1 MTSPKR
7 IFSIYAYLCE
17 HAEEV
22 RDFQIANG
30 EKVSGTVNLL
40 IEKDR
45 EKLLR
50 RFGEEMEEI
59 CGVLDGSHNDPY
71 ILEATQCYYWA
82 SLFTVTGGFGWDD
95 IDFFNLRRD
104 LDKAAIESPAAL
116 NETVNRLVALGA
128 DAVKPQKLF
137 MLWLIADRL
146 YREIKLRDD
155 QFSID
160 QIMAADL
167 ADMNKRTYLQPVL
180 KAVPEDV

>member
-22 RDFQIANG
+22 RDFQVAKG

-40 IEKDR
+40 IKKDR

-50 RFGEEMEEI
+50 RFGEEMDEI

-71 ILEATQCYYWA
+71 ILEATQCFYWA
-82 SLFTVTGGFGWDD
+82 SLFTVTGGGTWDD

-104 LDKAAIESPAAL
+104 LNKAAIEDPAAL
-116 NETVNRLVALGA
+116 NEAVIRLVALGA

-146 YREIKLRDD
+146 YRDIKPRDE

-160 QIMAADL
+160 QIMGADL
-167 ADMNKRTYLQPVL
+167 ADMQKRDYLKPVL
-180 KAVPEDV
+180 AAVPEDS